1 MLTLA
6 HSLRVKVRSVGFL
19 VAAALCGPGCNA
31 HIGTFEASLR
41 HICPGE
47 RVEITWEVTGS
58 ASVTVSPPIKGAP
71 NGAVASTDHATIA
84 PTAKTRVSLRV
95 TRILGEP
102 TGADIDID
110 LPAPVAIAA
119 DLNDAPSCT
128 AGVLTLTTRVKGFS
142 PGVTADVVAL
152 EGSEKR
158 SIDISRA
165 DAAGKTITARVAPG
179 VSTDAF
185 SAMPAE
191 GDWTLSSTL
200 MPGESCS
207 NPPHVL
213 TVYVYTA
220 CKGAAR

>member
-1 MLTLA
+1 MKSKRGWILM
-6 HSLRVKVRSVGFL
+6 VGA
-19 VAAALCGPGCNA
+19 VCGLGCNA

-41 HICPGE
+41 RICPGQK
-47 RVEITWEVTGS
+47 VEIGWAVTGS
-58 ASVTVSPPIKGAP
+58 ATVTVTPPIKGAP
-71 NGAVASTDHATIA
+71 NGPVASTDHATIA
-84 PTAKTRVSLRV
+84 PTAKTRVSIRV
-95 TRILGEP
+95 TRMLGEP

-110 LPAPVAIAA
+110 LPGPVAIAA

-128 AGVLTLTTRVKGFS
+128 AGVLTLTTPVKGFS

-152 EGSEKR
+152 EGSETR
-158 SIDISRA
+158 SIDISRT
-165 DAAGKTITARVAPG
+165 DAAGKKITAHVAPG

-191 GDWTLSSTL
+191 GDWTLSSDL

-220 CKGAAR
+220 CKGVAR